1 MTDALWSEDHT
12 TPEAIDGALRELVH
26 KRYTENGGFVP
37 ARTLNMVCFVDAEY
51 AGEIANRLRQVGRYE
66 PSRLIVLTYERQRTS
81 LQARVNVAATH
92 EPAPGELALLH
103 ETVQVRLGER
113 HMDDLLTIVD
123 PLVITDV
130 PTLLWS
136 PHGHREA
143 ISALAPLAQSVLI
156 DSASEPIWREA
167 LGCACALAERFYV
180 VDLAWV
186 RPGPWRERIAAAFAR
201 PSRRAE
207 LGAIA
212 SVSVRHHP
220 DFSAS
225 ALLLLGW
232 LASRLDWRVE
242 PLTAHG
248 PAPQRLA
255 GKARSRRQEIA
266 LALEPDARQE
276 APGLAGVTVTT
287 ASGRALQLDRGAG
300 GLHARERSRRGEER
314 RWIIL
319 GASRGEGGVLGQ
331 GIRQALLRDLT
342 YRPALGRAR
351 EMVPA

>member
-1 MTDALWSEDHT
+1 MTDALWSEEHT
-12 TPEAIDGALRELVH
+12 TPEAIDRALRELVH
-26 KRYTENGGFVP
+26 ERHTENGGFVP
-37 ARTLNMVCFVDAEY
+37 ARTLNMVCFIDAEY

-66 PSRLIVLTYERQRTS
+66 PSRLIILAYERRRSS

-92 EPAPGELALLH
+92 DPAPGELALLH
-103 ETVQVRLGER
+103 ESVQIRVGER

-130 PTLLWS
+130 PTLIWS

-143 ISALAPLAQSVLI
+143 IAALAPLAQSILI
-156 DSASEPIWREA
+156 DSAAEPIWREA
-167 LGCACALAERFYV
+167 LDHAHELTESLYV

-186 RPGPWRERIAAAFAR
+186 RLTPWRERIAAAFAR

-212 SVSVRHHP
+212 TVSVSHHP
-220 DFSAS
+220 DFTAS

-242 PLTAHG
+242 ALSSHRA
-248 PAPQRLA
+248 APPRLA
-255 GKARSRRQEIA
+255 GKARSRRQEVA
-266 LALEPDARQE
+266 LFVEPDEHQE
-276 APGLAGVTVTT
+276 VPGLAGVRITT
-287 ASGRALQLDRGAG
+287 AAGRTLALERGAG
-300 GLHARERSRRGEER
+300 GLHATERSPRGQER
-314 RWIIL
+314 RWVIL

-342 YRPALGRAR
+342 YRPALERAR
-351 EMVPA
+351 AMVPA